1 MCKLC
6 LLENAIDIDDLETSS
21 FDEQINQIYCR
32 PNPIENEEV
41 PRNIVRIILN
51 KKWIWNSSR
60 QNFLLNGFWK
70 YDSSTI
76 FFYFIIRW
84 YEITLSPFA
93 LLLSVIYILS
103 LFHQLTVPT
112 ARTNGKLRIK
122 DEIKWNEIIY
132 FATISS
138 AQCKHRIGFSYTDS
152 RNLWPAIPNATLIFN
167 WTNRVLNQET
177 KMQQQLHYI
186 KFTLWFIR
194 SLHSDSISQYRIFQ
208 AILAQTPSSILA
220 TKY

>member
-32 PNPIENEEV
+32 PNPIEIEEV

-122 DEIKWNEIIY
+122 DEVFFHFWNNL
-132 FATISS
+132 FCSNFIS
-138 AQCKHRIGFSYTDS
+138 T
-152 RNLWPAIPNATLIFN
+152 
-167 WTNRVLNQET
+167 
-177 KMQQQLHYI
+177 MQTSHWL
-186 KFTLWFIR
+186 
-194 SLHSDSISQYRIFQ
+194 
-208 AILAQTPSSILA
+208 
-220 TKY
+220 